1 MPNRF
6 AALCLTLAAALLLQT
21 ANAQI
26 FDEYSGE
33 ETFDRFCASCHGSSG
48 QGDGPVAAGLP
59 ITVPD
64 LTTLRKRQGDRF
76 PEDTLRKIIDGR
88 NIVIYHGTRYMP
100 VWGYEFWIEEGA
112 NEEAEERVAIII
124 RNLIEY
130 IESIQK

>member
-1 MPNRF
+1 VLKVFLAVCLMLVTGFFLP
-6 AALCLTLAAALLLQT
+6 AAG
-21 ANAQI
+21 AQV
-26 FDEYSGE
+26 FSEYSGV

-112 NEEAEERVAIII
+112 DDEAEKRVEIII
-124 RNLIEY
+124 RNLIDY